1 MSALRQNPLS
11 RHIIVMA
18 LTDKDGKVQAEVED
32 YMKKSIDS
40 GHVMEMI
47 CSVEGLTYIEE
58 SLEKSDNVSVQ
69 PFDLKEDEGGFS
81 LEGEIAGCL

>member
-1 MSALRQNPLS
+1 
-11 RHIIVMA
+11 
-18 LTDKDGKVQAEVED
+18 
-32 YMKKSIDS
+32 
-40 GHVMEMI
+40 MI
-47 CSVEGLTYIEE
+47 HFSTWELTYIEE